1 MKRGIVC
8 VLLGL
13 CAVLL
18 SFDIGASEEL
28 ELKFPSVSSSD
39 EIPAT
44 ILRPTGEGPF
54 PAIVIVHDCSGL
66 GPKSSGAP
74 MRWGQDLVQQG
85 YVIMIPDSFT
95 PRGMPGGVCTLPASQ
110 SNVANGNVRMR
121 DAYGALI
128 ALRKLSYV
136 DGKRIGIMGGSHGG
150 MTTLA
155 VMVKSPTENDLMAR
169 LKRNGFAAGIAFY
182 PNCGISYGEWRTV
195 RQNKD
200 FGPVVSHSGVYKP
213 IGPVLILTGEKE
225 DWTPAEECR
234 QMVEVSR
241 AEGHPTSLVTYPD
254 AHHSFDSTMPVNFN
268 PNRTA
273 VSAPTG
279 KGATTGGNA
288 SAWADAK
295 KQVTLFFDQHLKK

>member
-1 MKRGIVC
+1 
-8 VLLGL
+8 
-13 CAVLL
+13 
-18 SFDIGASEEL
+18 
-28 ELKFPSVSSSD
+28 
-39 EIPAT
+39 
-44 ILRPTGEGPF
+44 
-54 PAIVIVHDCSGL
+54 
-66 GPKSSGAP
+66 
-74 MRWGQDLVQQG
+74 
-85 YVIMIPDSFT
+85 
-95 PRGMPGGVCTLPASQ
+95 
-110 SNVANGNVRMR
+110 MR
-121 DAYGALI
+121 DVYGALI

-136 DGKRIGIMGGSHGG
+136 DGKHIGIMGGSHGG

-155 VMVKSPTENDLMAR
+155 VMVKSPTENDLMSR

-213 IGPVLILTGEKE
+213 IGPVLILTGEKD

-295 KQVTLFFDQHLKK
+295 KKVTSFFDQHLKK

>member
-1 MKRGIVC
+1 MKRETLYI
-8 VLLGL
+8 LII
-13 CAVLL
+13 L
-18 SFDIGASEEL
+18 SSILFGFDTSGADQVTLTFQSAG
-28 ELKFPSVSSSD
+28 SSD

-44 ILRPTGEGPF
+44 ILKPAGEGPF

-66 GPKSSGAP
+66 GPKSSGSP
-74 MRWGQDLVQQG
+74 MRWGQYLVQQG
-85 YVIMIPDSFT
+85 YVIMLPDSFT
-95 PRGMPGGVCTLPASQ
+95 PRGLPGGICTVPPSQ

-155 VMVKSPTENDLMAR
+155 AMVKSPTENDLVGG
-169 LKRNGFAAGIAFY
+169 LKSNGFVAGIAFY
-182 PNCGISYGEWRTV
+182 PNCGVWFGEWRTV
-195 RQNKD
+195 RQNKT

-213 IGPVLILTGEKE
+213 IGPVMILTGEKD
-225 DWTPAEECR
+225 DWDPAEECR

-241 AEGHPTSLVTYPD
+241 AEGYPISLVTYPD
-254 AHHSFDSTMPVNFN
+254 AHHSFDSTLPVNFN

-273 VSAPTG
+273 VSTPTG
-279 KGATTGGNA
+279 KGATVGGNA
-288 SAWADAK
+288 AAWADAK
-295 KQVTLFFDQHLKK
+295 KQVTSFFDQHLKK